1 MLLLL
6 PFLNNQNDKQKMYT
20 ISILCINFNQTPK
33 YMTKFLDEYFFPPEF
48 HFQSREK
55 KKKERKGKERREG
68 KKATSKLPE

>member
-1 MLLLL
+1 
-6 PFLNNQNDKQKMYT
+6 
-20 ISILCINFNQTPK
+20 
-33 YMTKFLDEYFFPPEF
+33 MTKFLDEYFFPPEF